1 MLLSRWSS
9 QALLRW
15 LERASSTLPPPLPPG
30 PPRGRASCRDHLYYV
45 TVVADL
51 QCDRCIASNLFAMAT
66 QAGTL
71 ATPRLSLQVVPFMN
85 EDMGMYL
92 DDELI
97 HHYHLDSACKVL
109 CVLEDGR
116 GRKLIFVELNFLYFV
131 LLYVSFDSFV

>member
-1 MLLSRWSS
+1 MVDAVPSIHLFVSS
-9 QALLRW
+9 IWMQ
-15 LERASSTLPPPLPPG
+15 
-30 PPRGRASCRDHLYYV
+30 
-45 TVVADL
+45 
-51 QCDRCIASNLFAMAT
+51 Q
-66 QAGTL
+66 
-71 ATPRLSLQVVPFMN
+71 VPFMN